1 MLADIHFHRLSDDAL
16 SNCVVKTPKRAGN
29 GQAGDGMAFPRLFVG
44 NDAFGHSTDFV
55 DIHIGDSR
63 RDALPCFLEVFR
75 SFPVEPGVGRIRQ
88 EIEADPQTADADRR
102 GTRLQK
108 GGRKGFLSK
117 DKETKAHNRT
127 NNAEKEPKGPEP
139 SVYFRDAIQALSC
152 RFFEKRGCMPPFISN
167 STLLY
172 HHKSYMES
180 VETEREPLFQREGL
194 SREERLYLSMMDA
207 RQN

>member
-1 MLADIHFHRLSDDAL
+1 
-16 SNCVVKTPKRAGN
+16 
-29 GQAGDGMAFPRLFVG
+29 MAFPRLFVG

-139 SVYFRDAIQALSC
+139 SVYFRDAIRLCPAVSSKNTVACL
-152 RFFEKRGCMPPFISN
+152 
-167 STLLY
+167 
-172 HHKSYMES
+172 
-180 VETEREPLFQREGL
+180 PLFLTQR
-194 SREERLYLSMMDA
+194 YYTITKA
-207 RQN
+207 IWKV

>member
-1 MLADIHFHRLSDDAL
+1 MMLCRTVLLRHQSARETVRLETVWLFPVFSSVMTHLATAQTSSTSTSVTVAVMHFPVFLRCSARFL
-16 SNCVVKTPKRAGN
+16 SN
-29 GQAGDGMAFPRLFVG
+29 QAL
-44 NDAFGHSTDFV
+44 
-55 DIHIGDSR
+55 
-63 RDALPCFLEVFR
+63 
-75 SFPVEPGVGRIRQ
+75 
-88 EIEADPQTADADRR
+88 ADPQTADADRR

-152 RFFEKRGCMPPFISN
+152 RFFEKHGCMPPFISN